1 MKHQLTWA
9 VALAAL
15 IAFANASVAADKD
28 HHHKIAGP
36 KGGRILEKTKPHA
49 EFFVEKDRTVTISFY
64 DEKLKPVPPADQ
76 QVTVMAGKEKL
87 AFEKKADVLTSKSK
101 LPEGD
106 GYQIAVQYREKAD
119 AKPQNF
125 RFKMDL
131 SHCGG
136 CNRAE
141 YACTCHE

>member
-49 EFFVEKDRTVTISFY
+49 ELRVEKDQTVTIAFY
-64 DEKLKPVPPADQ
+64 DEKLKPVPAADQ
-76 QVTVMAGKEKL
+76 QVTVIAGKQKL
-87 AFEKKADVLTSKSK
+87 EFEKKGGALVSKGK
-101 LPEGD
+101 LPAGD
-106 GYQIAVQYREKAD
+106 GYQVVVQYKAKPD

-125 RFKMDL
+125 RFKMDM
-131 SHCGG
+131 STCGG
-136 CNRAE
+136 CKLAE